1 MSLLRSYKGFV
12 RAHPGLVL
20 NAERLLHWVAWNPE
34 RFSGSEYAYEAFN
47 AAVGLLGIYNESI
60 LTEHPEYNAT
70 VAKYALW
77 LAAVEQVQTLV
88 ELRAI
93 QMEQRGKMSRYGPLM
108 ALELVKTL
116 LRLQLWRSSKCS
128 LALEAVS
135 REDQEQHECE
145 QQLKDLLQA
154 LARLRQRYSSDE
166 MAAPSPEQ
174 LAWQQQLLQE
184 QRVRAAAIAP
194 HRPPA
199 ACAAG
204 ELARFDLASGYGLH
218 TGHAILCHSNASR
231 WPPGSTLYSLALLRS
246 LSSNRWS
253 HGEQAEL
260 LGRQLQLLRYLL
272 RSPCYDAVT
281 RRLLQRMVTS
291 SRWLPGLS
299 SLAEFAFNM
308 VEGMQSYYTYVEC

>member
-1 MSLLRSYKGFV
+1 MSLLKSYKGFV

-34 RFSGSEYAYEAFN
+34 RFSGSEYAYEGFN

-60 LTEHPEYNAT
+60 LTEHPDYNVT

-93 QMEQRGKMSRYGPLM
+93 QLEQRGKMSRYGPLM
-108 ALELVKTL
+108 ALELIKVL
-116 LRLQLWRSSKCS
+116 LRLQLWRSSKCT

-135 REDQEQHECE
+135 QEDQQQHECE
-145 QQLKDLLQA
+145 QQLQELLQA
-154 LARLRQRYSSDE
+154 LTRLRQRYSCDE
-166 MAAPSPEQ
+166 MAAPTPSQ

-184 QRVRAAAIAP
+184 QRVRSAAIAP

-204 ELARFDLASGYGLH
+204 ELAHAHGPTGTSSNGCSGSSSNVCLSCGDVGGRVVGQQHGSSDSSSNSRLQQHSSGGGGGASLLPRVPEITPAGMPGTSSSKL
-218 TGHAILCHSNASR
+218 TAAATMSLLGSAGHCSR
-231 WPPGSTLYSLALLRS
+231 CTARKLGSTSEGALR
-246 LSSNRWS
+246 
-253 HGEQAEL
+253 
-260 LGRQLQLLRYLL
+260 
-272 RSPCYDAVT
+272 
-281 RRLLQRMVTS
+281 
-291 SRWLPGLS
+291 
-299 SLAEFAFNM
+299 
-308 VEGMQSYYTYVEC
+308 

>member
-1 MSLLRSYKGFV
+1 MSLLQSYKGFV

-47 AAVGLLGIYNESI
+47 AAVGLIGIYNESI
-60 LTEHPEYNAT
+60 LTEHPDYNAT

-184 QRVRAAAIAP
+184 QRQRQQV
-194 HRPPA
+194 
-199 ACAAG
+199 
-204 ELARFDLASGYGLH
+204 ASGQY
-218 TGHAILCHSNASR
+218 
-231 WPPGSTLYSLALLRS
+231 PVQPGTAAQP
-246 LSSNRWS
+246 
-253 HGEQAEL
+253 EQQQVVAW
-260 LGRQLQLLRYLL
+260 
-272 RSPCYDAVT
+272 
-281 RRLLQRMVTS
+281 RLLQRMVTS